1 MPVIEQRVNINR
13 SVTDIFR
20 FMTDFGNNPRWQ
32 SSGTKLERVNAA
44 TLALYAQLLAARES
58 RLRN

>member
-1 MPVIEQRVNINR
+1 MGAAGRELVLREF
-13 SVTDIFR
+13 S
-20 FMTDFGNNPRWQ
+20 
-32 SSGTKLERVNAA
+32 LERVNAA